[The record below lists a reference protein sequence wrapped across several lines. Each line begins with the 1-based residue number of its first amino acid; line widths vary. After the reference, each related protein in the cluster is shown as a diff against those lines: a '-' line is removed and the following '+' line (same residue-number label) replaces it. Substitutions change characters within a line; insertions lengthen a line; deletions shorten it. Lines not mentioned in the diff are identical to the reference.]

1 MKGLIIKGIGGFYYV
16 MTQEGEVVEAK
27 GRGIFKKD
35 KITLLVGDEVE
46 IQMTDRDGAKGV
58 INSIFPRKNQ
68 FARPPIS
75 NVDMFIVVFAAKNP
89 RPNYSVID
97 KFLINS
103 QLNGIEP
110 VICINKKDLVSERDI
125 DEIRDIYG
133 KIYRTVAVSARTGEG
148 TDDLRAMIKGRR
160 AALAGPS
167 GAGKSSIINLLH
179 PKADMETGEVSR
191 KTMRGRHTTRHVEIF
206 SLAGGGMLFDT
217 PGFTSFD
224 LPDIEE
230 DRLKYYYPEFAEF
243 NDLCRYDDCRHLKEP
258 DCAVLAAVAGG
269 RINNRRYEAYVSN
282 YEELKRRKRY

>member
-1 MKGLIIKGIGGFYYV
+1 MLS
-16 MTQEGEVVEAK
+16 A
-27 GRGIFKKD
+27 
-35 KITLLVGDEVE
+35 
-46 IQMTDRDGAKGV
+46 
-58 INSIFPRKNQ
+58 
-68 FARPPIS
+68 
-75 NVDMFIVVFAAKNP
+75 
-89 RPNYSVID
+89 
-97 KFLINS
+97 
-103 QLNGIEP
+103 
-110 VICINKKDLVSERDI
+110 
-125 DEIRDIYG
+125 
-133 KIYRTVAVSARTGEG
+133 ARTGEG

-206 SLAGGGMLFDT
+206 SLVGGGLLFDT

-224 LPDIEE
+224 LPDIDE

-258 DCAVLAAVAGG
+258 IAQWLAAVAGG

>member
-16 MTQEGEVVEAK
+16 MTQEGEIVEAK

-125 DEIRDIYG
+125 DDIIDIYG
-133 KIYRTVAVSARTGEG
+133 KIYKTVAVSARTGEG
-148 TDDLRAMIKGRR
+148 TDELCAMIKGRR

-230 DRLKYYYPEFAEF
+230 DQLKYYYPEFAEF

-258 DCAVLAAVAGG
+258 DCAVLAALAGG
-269 RINNRRYEAYVSN
+269 RINGRRYEAYVSN

>member
-1 MKGLIIKGIGGFYYV
+1 

-46 IQMTDRDGAKGV
+46 IQMTDRDNAKGV

-75 NVDMFIVVFAAKNP
+75 NVDMFIVVFAAKNQ

-110 VICINKKDLVSERDI
+110 VICINKKGSGIGKRDI

-133 KIYRTVAVSARTGEG
+133 KIYKTVAVSARTGEG
-148 TDDLRAMIKGRR
+148 TDELRAMIKGRR

-206 SLAGGGMLFDT
+206 SL
-217 PGFTSFD
+217 
-224 LPDIEE
+224 
-230 DRLKYYYPEFAEF
+230 
-243 NDLCRYDDCRHLKEP
+243 CRRRHALRHSGIH
-258 DCAVLAAVAGG
+258 LL
-269 RINNRRYEAYVSN
+269 RSS
-282 YEELKRRKRY
+282 

>member
-46 IQMTDRDGAKGV
+46 IQMTDRDNAKGV

-133 KIYRTVAVSARTGEG
+133 KIYKTVAVSARTGEG

-224 LPDIEE
+224 LPDIDE
-230 DRLKYYYPEFAEF
+230 DQLKYYYPEFAEF

>member
-224 LPDIEE
+224 LPDIDE
-230 DRLKYYYPEFAEF
+230 DQLKYYYPEFAEF

-269 RINNRRYEAYVSN
+269 RINNRRHEAYVSN

>member
-75 NVDMFIVVFAAKNP
+75 NVDMFIVVFVAKNP

-224 LPDIEE
+224 LPDIDE
-230 DRLKYYYPEFAEF
+230 DQLKYYYPEFAEF

>member
-179 PKADMETGEVSR
+179 PKAEMETGEVSR

-224 LPDIEE
+224 LPDIDE
-230 DRLKYYYPEFAEF
+230 DQLKYYYPEFAEF

>member
-148 TDDLRAMIKGRR
+148 TNDLRAMIKGRR

-224 LPDIEE
+224 LPDIDE
-230 DRLKYYYPEFAEF
+230 DQLKYYYPEFAEF

>member
-224 LPDIEE
+224 LPDIDE
-230 DRLKYYYPEFAEF
+230 DQLKYYYPEFAEF

-269 RINNRRYEAYVSN
+269 RLNNRRYEAYVSN

>member
-16 MTQEGEVVEAK
+16 MTQEGEVVGAK

-224 LPDIEE
+224 LPDIDE
-230 DRLKYYYPEFAEF
+230 DQLKYYYPEFAEF

>member
-1 MKGLIIKGIGGFYYV
+1 MKGLIIKGRGGFYYV

-224 LPDIEE
+224 LPDIDE
-230 DRLKYYYPEFAEF
+230 DQLKYYYPEFAEF